1 MRALLFKI
9 IYFFL
14 FFGIATI
21 GGMLIPFLQY
31 KGFEP
36 IQIGSLISLYTL
48 IGLIGLFSVGY
59 FCDKLKTIK

>member
-36 IQIGSLISLYTL
+36 IQIGRLISLYT
-48 IGLIGLFSVGY
+48 
-59 FCDKLKTIK
+59 